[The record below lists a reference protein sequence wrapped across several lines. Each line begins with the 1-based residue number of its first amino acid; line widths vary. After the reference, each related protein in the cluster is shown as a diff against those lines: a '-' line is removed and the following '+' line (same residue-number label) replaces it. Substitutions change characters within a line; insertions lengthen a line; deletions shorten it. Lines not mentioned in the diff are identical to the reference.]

1 VTEQTPTRF
10 TPLGRLITIV
20 LIAGLIALG
29 FRMVQRNRESGDGGS
44 SSTSSGAGSKGNGS
58 DSKAPAVSDVKNSVP
73 ALPAAS
79 PYAVPDNKTLAVEI
93 SKYAGYA
100 GQVAANGGL
109 DPSENSVFFKDHGFK
124 VKLTI
129 SEGENW
135 AALNTGKIAA
145 STTTADVLAVYGRQ
159 FHAIVPAQ
167 IGYSRGA
174 DGLVVRAD
182 IKKINDLKG
191 KVVATAQFTEV
202 DFFLRYLADEAGLS
216 INMLGSLD
224 ATPSPDRVNL
234 VYTEEGFEAGDLFL
248 SDLKS
253 GRNKL
258 AGCVTWEPKVS
269 EVIDKSG
276 GTARLLASNKN
287 LLVIADVLVVNEG
300 LAKQHPEIVAGL
312 VHGLL
317 EGNRLVRD
325 QQASQIP
332 VVAKAFGWTSD
343 EAKAELSKV
352 HLANL
357 PENLA
362 FFSGAIDAAG
372 SFGGIYQSAVLA
384 YGTDLVK
391 DPPDS
396 SKFLDTKALDALQK
410 AGTYKEQKVAIAPI
424 RSSSPSATV
433 ESNPLLSKNIRFL
446 FEPNSATLD
455 MNNPSN
461 LNNLQAIKQMLTV
474 SPGST
479 VLLRGHVDNARV
491 SEFERMGGKAYV
503 NQQGL
508 RAVALSL
515 DRAKEIKRL
524 LLEKYGV
531 ENARIDT
538 VGRGWEEPMSSES
551 EQNRRVEVQWFTI
564 E

>member
-1 VTEQTPTRF
+1 VNEVTPTRF
-10 TPLGRLITIV
+10 TPLGRLLTIV

-29 FRMVQRNRESGDGGS
+29 VRMLQRSQANHASGSGTSGSSDSNGGS
-44 SSTSSGAGSKGNGS
+44 ASGGKSPDVAEARTS
-58 DSKAPAVSDVKNSVP
+58 V
-73 ALPAAS
+73 
-79 PYAVPDNKTLAVEI
+79 KTLAPAAPYVLPENKTINVEI

-100 GQVAANGGL
+100 GLVAANGGL
-109 DPSENSVFFKDHGFK
+109 DPNENSVFFRDHGFK
-124 VKLTI
+124 VKLAV

-135 AALNTGKIAA
+135 DELNAGKIAA

-159 FHAIVPAQ
+159 FHATVPAQ

-174 DGLVVRAD
+174 DGLVVRSD

-202 DFFLRYLADEAGLS
+202 DFFLRYLAQEAGLA

-224 ATPSPDRVNL
+224 ATPAADRVNL
-234 VYTEEGFEAGDLFL
+234 VYTDEGFAAGDLFL
-248 SDLKS
+248 DDLKS
-253 GRNKL
+253 GKNKL
-258 AGCVTWEPKVS
+258 AGCMTWEPKVS
-269 EVIDKSG
+269 EVITRSSG
-276 GTARLLASNKN
+276 KAHLLATNKN
-287 LLVIADVLVVNEG
+287 LLVIADILIVNDG
-300 LAKQHPEIVAGL
+300 FAKQHPEIVRGL

-325 QQASQIP
+325 QQAST
-332 VVAKAFGWTSD
+332 VDTVGKAFGWTPD
-343 EAKAELSKV
+343 QARAELSMV

-372 SFGGIYQSAVLA
+372 SFNGIYQSAVLA
-384 YGTDLVK
+384 YGSDLVK
-391 DPPDS
+391 DPPDPS
-396 SKFLDTKALDALQK
+396 HFLDTKALDALQK
-410 AGTYKEQKVAIAPI
+410 SGEFKDQKVAIAPI
-424 RSSSPSATV
+424 RSSAPTATL
-433 ESNPLLSKNIRFL
+433 ESNPLLSKNIKFL
-446 FEPNSATLD
+446 FEPNSSTLD

-461 LNNLQAIKQMLTV
+461 VSNLQAIKQMLTV

-491 SEFERMGGKAYV
+491 DEFRRMGGDAYV
-503 NQQGL
+503 RQQAL
-508 RAVALSL
+508 RAMALSR
-515 DRAKEIKRL
+515 DRAAEIQKL
-524 LLEKYGV
+524 LTEKYSVDGKRV
-531 ENARIDT
+531 DV
-538 VGRGWEEPMSSES
+538 VGRGWEEPIGGDS

>member
-1 VTEQTPTRF
+1 MNEVTPTRF
-10 TPLGRLITIV
+10 TPLGRLLTIV

-29 FRMVQRNRESGDGGS
+29 VRMLSKSQSKGSGS
-44 SSTSSGAGSKGNGS
+44 SSGNSGSNASGSASAGKTPDVAEARTSVKAL
-58 DSKAPAVSDVKNSVP
+58 APAAAY
-73 ALPAAS
+73 ALPE
-79 PYAVPDNKTLAVEI
+79 NKTIAVEI

-100 GQVAANGGL
+100 GLVAANGGL
-109 DPSENSVFFKDHGFK
+109 DPSENSVFFRDHGFK
-124 VKLTI
+124 VKLNV

-135 AALNTGKIAA
+135 DELNSGKIAA

-174 DGLVVRAD
+174 DGLVVRSD
-182 IKKINDLKG
+182 IKRINDLKG

-202 DFFLRYLADEAGLS
+202 DFFLRYLAQEAGLG

-224 ATPSPDRVNL
+224 ATPASDRVNL
-234 VYTEEGFEAGDLFL
+234 VYTDEGFAAGDLFL
-248 SDLKS
+248 DDLKS

-269 EVIDKSG
+269 EVITRSGDK
-276 GTARLLASNKN
+276 AHLLASNKN
-287 LLVIADVLVVNEG
+287 LLVIADILVVNEG
-300 LAKQHPEIVAGL
+300 LAKQHPEIVNGL

-317 EGNRLVRD
+317 AGNKLVRD
-325 QQASQIP
+325 QQDATLP
-332 VVAKAFGWTSD
+332 VVTKAFGWTPD
-343 EAKAELSKV
+343 EARAELSKV

-372 SFGGIYQSAVLA
+372 SFNGIYQSAVLA
-384 YGTDLVK
+384 YGNDLVK
-391 DPPDS
+391 DPPDPS
-396 SKFLDTKALDALQK
+396 HFVDTKALDGVQK
-410 AGTYKEQKVAIAPI
+410 SGEFKDQKVAIAPLK
-424 RSSSPSATV
+424 SSAPSATL
-433 ESNPLLSKNIRFL
+433 ESNPLLSKNIRFM
-446 FEPNSATLD
+446 FEPNSSTLD

-461 LNNLQAIKQMLTV
+461 ATNLQAIKQMLSV

-491 SEFERMGGKAYV
+491 DEFRRMGGDAYV
-503 NQQGL
+503 HQQAL
-508 RAVALSL
+508 RAFALSR
-515 DRAKEIKRL
+515 DRAAEIQKL
-524 LLEKYGV
+524 LVDKYNV
-531 ENARIDT
+531 DAKRIDV
-538 VGRGWEEPMSSES
+538 VGRGWEEPIGSDS

>member
-1 VTEQTPTRF
+1 VTDQTTPTRF

-29 FRMVQRNRESGDGGS
+29 FRMVQRNRGESGDGGS
-44 SSTSSGAGSKGNGS
+44 SSPASSGKAS
-58 DSKAPAVSDVKNSVP
+58 DGKAPAVSEVQNSVP
-73 ALPAAS
+73 ALPAAA
-79 PYAVPDNKTLAVEI
+79 PYAVPDTKTLAVEI

-100 GQVAANGGL
+100 GLVAANGGL
-109 DPSENSVFFKDHGFK
+109 EPSENSVFFKDHGFK
-124 VKLTI
+124 VKLTV

-174 DGLVVRAD
+174 DGLVVRSD

-191 KVVATAQFTEV
+191 KIVATAQFTEV
-202 DFFLRYLADEAGLS
+202 DFFLRYLTDEAGLS
-216 INMLGSLD
+216 VNMLGSLD

-248 SDLKS
+248 TDLKS
-253 GRNKL
+253 GKNKL

-317 EGNRLVRD
+317 EGNRMVRD
-325 QQASQIP
+325 QQASQLP

-384 YGTDLVK
+384 YGADLVK

-396 SKFLDTKALDALQK
+396 SKFVDTKALDALQK
-410 AGTYKEQKVAIAPI
+410 AGTYKDQKVAIAPI
-424 RSSSPSATV
+424 RSSAPSATV
-433 ESNPLLSKNIRFL
+433 ETNPLLSKNIRFL
-446 FEPNSATLD
+446 FEPNSSALD

-491 SEFERMGGKAYV
+491 AEFERMGGKAYV

-531 ENARIDT
+531 DNARIDT
-538 VGRGWEEPMSSES
+538 VGRGWEEPISSES

>member
-1 VTEQTPTRF
+1 VNEVTPTRF
-10 TPLGRLITIV
+10 TPLGRLLTIV

-29 FRMVQRNRESGDGGS
+29 VRMLSKSQSKGSGS
-44 SSTSSGAGSKGNGS
+44 SSGNSGSNASGSASAGKTPDVAEARTSVKAL
-58 DSKAPAVSDVKNSVP
+58 APAAAY
-73 ALPAAS
+73 ALPE
-79 PYAVPDNKTLAVEI
+79 NKTIAVEI

-100 GQVAANGGL
+100 GLVAANGGL
-109 DPSENSVFFKDHGFK
+109 DPSENSVFFRDHGFK
-124 VKLTI
+124 VKLNV

-135 AALNTGKIAA
+135 DELNSGKIAA

-174 DGLVVRAD
+174 DGLVVRSD
-182 IKKINDLKG
+182 IKRINDLKG

-202 DFFLRYLADEAGLS
+202 DFFLRYLAQEAGLG

-224 ATPSPDRVNL
+224 ATPASDRVNL
-234 VYTEEGFEAGDLFL
+234 VYTDEGFAAGDLFL
-248 SDLKS
+248 DDLKS

-269 EVIDKSG
+269 EVITRSGDK
-276 GTARLLASNKN
+276 AHLLASNKN
-287 LLVIADVLVVNEG
+287 LLVIADILVVNEG
-300 LAKQHPEIVAGL
+300 LAKQHPEIVNGL

-317 EGNRLVRD
+317 AGNKLVRD
-325 QQASQIP
+325 QQDATLP
-332 VVAKAFGWTSD
+332 VVTKAFGWTPD
-343 EAKAELSKV
+343 EARAELSKV

-372 SFGGIYQSAVLA
+372 SFNGIYQSAVLA
-384 YGTDLVK
+384 YGNDLVK
-391 DPPDS
+391 DPPDPS
-396 SKFLDTKALDALQK
+396 HFVDTKALDGVQK
-410 AGTYKEQKVAIAPI
+410 SGEFKDQKVAIAPLK
-424 RSSSPSATV
+424 SSAPSATL
-433 ESNPLLSKNIRFL
+433 ESNPLLSKNIRFM
-446 FEPNSATLD
+446 FEPNSSTLD

-461 LNNLQAIKQMLTV
+461 ATNLQAIKQMLSV

-491 SEFERMGGKAYV
+491 DEFRRMGGDAYV
-503 NQQGL
+503 HQQAL
-508 RAVALSL
+508 RAFALSR
-515 DRAKEIKRL
+515 DRAAEIQKL
-524 LLEKYGV
+524 LVDKYNV
-531 ENARIDT
+531 DAKRIDV
-538 VGRGWEEPMSSES
+538 VGRGWEEPIGSDS